1 MNPHPE
7 INARPGVQ
15 ALRSQQIREVAGVAA
30 GRPDVLPFWFGES
43 NLITPEVI
51 REAATS
57 ALREGRT
64 LYAPTLGIPEL
75 RESLSAYLTGLHRGY
90 PAERV
95 AITNSG
101 VTALMLALQTIASPG
116 DRAVAITPVWPNL
129 CEIPRILGAC
139 VTSVPLRFGADGW
152 TLDLDRLLEAV
163 TPGTT
168 ALIINSPNNPTGWT
182 LTRAEQE
189 AILAH
194 CRRTGTWLIA
204 DDVYERIYF
213 HGRCAPSF
221 LDIATP
227 EDRFIGCN
235 SFSKAWRM
243 TGWRIGW
250 MVVPRGLM
258 QDLSKLIE
266 YNSSC
271 APPFIQV
278 AARVALGECEA
289 EVAALVE
296 QIRANQLRLYE
307 LLRPLGCLELGAPA
321 AGGMYAF
328 LRVKGLRDSLSLC
341 KRLVTEAGVGLAPG
355 SAFGSEAPEFLRW
368 CLAVDPQQLE
378 EGARRFSR
386 FVGTISAE

>member
-1 MNPHPE
+1 
-7 INARPGVQ
+7 
-15 ALRSQQIREVAGVAA
+15 
-30 GRPDVLPFWFGES
+30 
-43 NLITPEVI
+43 
-51 REAATS
+51 
-57 ALREGRT
+57 
-64 LYAPTLGIPEL
+64 
-75 RESLSAYLTGLHRGY
+75 
-90 PAERV
+90 
-95 AITNSG
+95 
-101 VTALMLALQTIASPG
+101 
-116 DRAVAITPVWPNL
+116 
-129 CEIPRILGAC
+129 
-139 VTSVPLRFGADGW
+139 
-152 TLDLDRLLEAV
+152 
-163 TPGTT
+163 
-168 ALIINSPNNPTGWT
+168 
-182 LTRAEQE
+182 
-189 AILAH
+189 
-194 CRRTGTWLIA
+194 
-204 DDVYERIYF
+204 
-213 HGRCAPSF
+213 
-221 LDIATP
+221 
-227 EDRFIGCN
+227 
-235 SFSKAWRM
+235 
-243 TGWRIGW
+243 